1 MANGL
6 IKSGNGIAIF
16 ESLNHWYAYF
26 DPKERK
32 KEKKKERKKKSPVHF
47 AVLTISYMIDSIFPR
62 LYSTDIFPDILL
74 FPGDCSR

>member
-32 KEKKKERKKKSPVHF
+32 KKRKKEKKNHQFTS
-47 AVLTISYMIDSIFPR
+47 LS
-62 LYSTDIFPDILL
+62 
-74 FPGDCSR
+74 